1 MENLNNKFI
10 DIYPTLDLHGE
21 FSDTIYYL
29 IDSFIK
35 DNSKLGNNIVVIVH
49 GKGSGI
55 LKEKTHEILSKYQG
69 VVQYALSID
78 NPGAT
83 IVEIKCQ

>member
-10 DIYPTLDLHGE
+10 NIYPTLDLHGE

-29 IDSFIK
+29 IDVFIK
-35 DNSKLGNNIVVIVH
+35 DNIKLGNNIIVIVH

-55 LKEKTHEILSKYQG
+55 LKEKTHEILSKAPE
-69 VVQYALSID
+69 VIQYALSID